1 MVMSQQPAAPAVQ
14 GANPPGAG
22 EPHAE
27 ALWLRLAR
35 PLGSILGPLIGL
47 ALVIG
52 IFGAWQPDTFLSTA
66 AFRNVFENNYHF
78 VIAAVGA
85 TFVIITGGIDL
96 SVGSTM
102 ALACVCC
109 ALAAAGMRFPS
120 FDWQRGFVIA
130 GGLALLAGLCVAG
143 GTLQGGW
150 PRLRALLWALGS
162 AAVAAG
168 VGLLGWRLLAG
179 VTVPPLPLPAAL
191 LIGVAVGVLVGVVNG
206 ALITSLSL
214 PPFIVTLA
222 TLGAVRGLTLYMTN
236 GIPVPNVPE
245 SVSVL
250 HYSAWVFGL
259 SPNLW
264 ITIAVVVISVPLLH
278 FTVLGRYAYAIG
290 SNERTARLCGIP
302 VEWWK
307 TLCYVIAGG
316 AAGLAGA
323 LMTATLGGR
332 PTNFEGLE
340 LTAIAAVV
348 IGGTSLF
355 GGQGTV
361 AGSILGVLM
370 LGFLNTG
377 CTMAGLSSYV
387 QPIFIGATIVIAA
400 AIDRFRHLGR

>member
-1 MVMSQQPAAPAVQ
+1 MQF
-14 GANPPGAG
+14 PG
-22 EPHAE
+22 
-27 ALWLRLAR
+27 
-35 PLGSILGPLIGL
+35 
-47 ALVIG
+47 
-52 IFGAWQPDTFLSTA
+52 
-66 AFRNVFENNYHF
+66 
-78 VIAAVGA
+78 
-85 TFVIITGGIDL
+85 
-96 SVGSTM
+96 
-102 ALACVCC
+102 
-109 ALAAAGMRFPS
+109 
-120 FDWQRGFVIA
+120 FDWQRGLVIA

-143 GTLQGGW
+143 GTLQAGW
-150 PRLRALLWALGS
+150 PRLRALVWALGS
-162 AAVAAG
+162 ALVAAG
-168 VGLLGWRLLAG
+168 AGLLAWRLLAG
-179 VTVPPLPLPAAL
+179 VTVRPLPIPAAL
-191 LIGVAVGVLVGVVNG
+191 VIGILVGVVVGIVNG
-206 ALITSLSL
+206 ALITTLSL

-222 TLGAVRGLTLYMTN
+222 TLGAVRGLTLYITN
-236 GIPVPNVPE
+236 GLPVANVPE
-245 SVSVL
+245 DVSVL
-250 HYSAWVFGL
+250 HYGTWLFGL

-264 ITIAVVVISVPLLH
+264 ITIVVVVISIPLLH

-316 AAGLAGA
+316 TAGLAGA

-361 AGSILGVLM
+361 AGSILGMLM